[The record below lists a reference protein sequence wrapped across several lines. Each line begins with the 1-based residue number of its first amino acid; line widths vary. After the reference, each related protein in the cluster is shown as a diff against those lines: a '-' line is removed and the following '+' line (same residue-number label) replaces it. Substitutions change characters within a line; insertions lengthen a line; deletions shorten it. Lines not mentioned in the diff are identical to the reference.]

1 MCVLF
6 IHPFVDPGLIY
17 FFFILTIVNSV
28 KTNPE
33 VQLSLRDIDLP
44 HPSSGVA
51 GL

>member
-6 IHPFVDPGLIY
+6 IHPLVDPGLIY
-17 FFFILTIVNSV
+17 FFILTIVNSV
-28 KTNPE
+28 KTNTE
-33 VQLSLRDIDLP
+33 VQLSLRDIDRP